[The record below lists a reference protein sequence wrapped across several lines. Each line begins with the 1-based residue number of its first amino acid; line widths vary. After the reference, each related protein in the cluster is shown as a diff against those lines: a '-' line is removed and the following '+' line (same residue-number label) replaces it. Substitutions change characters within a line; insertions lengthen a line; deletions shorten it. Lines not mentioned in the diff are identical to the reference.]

1 MGDRWTSNLTALCWV
16 LEGASRE
23 MVMAFMGIPRD
34 RSFDAAFDN
43 GNNDGKRLQC
53 NNRKIFH
60 RTATLIC
67 SVVICH
73 ATMVLPSIVVCNAV
87 TLIHGIVF
95 GCAATATA
103 RNRAMGA
110 KMAVALEEEGIGEGG
125 KSNGNGDKEGNGK

>member
-1 MGDRWTSNLTALCWV
+1 
-16 LEGASRE
+16 
-23 MVMAFMGIPRD
+23 MVMAFTGIPRD

-43 GNNDGKRLQC
+43 GDIDGKGLQC
-53 NNRKIFH
+53 TNWKIFH
-60 RTATLIC
+60 CTATSIC

-73 ATMVLPSIVVCNAV
+73 ATMVLPSIFVCNAV

-110 KMAVALEEEGIGEGG
+110 EMVVALEEEGISKGG
-125 KSNGNGDKEGNGK
+125 KSDGNGDKEGNGK